1 MQTFNALLF
10 TMQNRPASLQRAFV
24 HAASPLEETSE
35 ADCLQLKTVVQMF
48 SVPDI

>member
-10 TMQNRPASLQRAFV
+10 TMQNRYANVQGLFV

-35 ADCLQLKTVVQMF
+35 ADCL
-48 SVPDI
+48 